1 MYKANY
7 IKFVMKLAAFMS
19 ELYANI
25 IKQTI
30 KAITEL
36 KLILFSNQFA
46 ILSKQK
52 VTTQKVTTTT
62 KKLDL

>member
-1 MYKANY
+1 MYIANY
-7 IKFVMKLAAFMS
+7 IKFVVKLATFKS

-25 IKQTI
+25 IKQTTI

-36 KLILFSNQFA
+36 KLILFSNQFE

-52 VTTQKVTTTT
+52 VPKQKVAATT
-62 KKLDL
+62 KKLD

>member
-7 IKFVMKLAAFMS
+7 IKFVVKLAAFMS

-62 KKLDL
+62 KKLD